1 MMRVTEMKMCL
12 CAITDILKEMF
23 LFLLFLFPILSLIYA
38 GVIKAFHTALITPA
52 GITCTACRN
61 ETS

>member
-38 GVIKAFHTALITPA
+38 GVIKAFHKHQQGLHA
-52 GITCTACRN
+52 RHVVMRQVKY
-61 ETS
+61 